1 MIRVVRNVPGDK
13 SVQEV
18 LPIDTTHESLEKIQR
33 SQMMM
38 PREDTDVSLSPTFQ
52 PDKLKELNE
61 IMPR

>member
-1 MIRVVRNVPGDK
+1 MIHVVRNVPGDK

-18 LPIDTTHESLEKIQR
+18 LPIDTNESLEKIQR
-33 SQMMM
+33 SLTK